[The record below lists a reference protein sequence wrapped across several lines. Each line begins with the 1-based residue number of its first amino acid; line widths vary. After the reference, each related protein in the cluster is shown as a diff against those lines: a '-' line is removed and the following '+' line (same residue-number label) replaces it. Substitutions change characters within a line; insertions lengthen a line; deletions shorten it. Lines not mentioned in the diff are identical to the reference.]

1 MINGMFLNVTINATS
16 SNQNGVSIIQTQLI
30 MIECRM
36 PVEIKSDHI

>member
-16 SNQNGVSIIQTQLI
+16 SNHNGVSIIQTQLI
-30 MIECRM
+30 RM